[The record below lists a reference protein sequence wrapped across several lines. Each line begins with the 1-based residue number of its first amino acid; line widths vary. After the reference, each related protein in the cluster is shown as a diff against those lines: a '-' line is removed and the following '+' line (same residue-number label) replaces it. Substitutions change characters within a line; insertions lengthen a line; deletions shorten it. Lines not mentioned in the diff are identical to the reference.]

1 MYSVNFSLSLRVKKN
16 MKRTTNVFN
25 KIVGKFVIMFANPV
39 IIELV
44 VLVTKEEIVE
54 PIWSENKSEEKTEGN
69 IFFKG
74 VTKSIPCEFTK
85 ICTDWSTKTGVKNQ
99 RGIKINNSNNI
110 RTMVA
115 ARFLFFIFE
124 FIFEYI
130 GLKIKAK
137 IIPVMIAN
145 KIGFN
150 KKKDNTINTAKIKVE
165 VMCLQ

>member
-1 MYSVNFSLSLRVKKN
+1 MSLEDLNNFFSISFEKGKTLCMYSVNFSLSLRVKKN

-85 ICTDWSTKTGVKNQ
+85 ICTD
-99 RGIKINNSNNI
+99 
-110 RTMVA
+110 
-115 ARFLFFIFE
+115 
-124 FIFEYI
+124 
-130 GLKIKAK
+130 
-137 IIPVMIAN
+137 
-145 KIGFN
+145 
-150 KKKDNTINTAKIKVE
+150 
-165 VMCLQ
+165 

>member
-1 MYSVNFSLSLRVKKN
+1 
-16 MKRTTNVFN
+16 
-25 KIVGKFVIMFANPV
+25 
-39 IIELV
+39 
-44 VLVTKEEIVE
+44 
-54 PIWSENKSEEKTEGN
+54 
-69 IFFKG
+69 
-74 VTKSIPCEFTK
+74 
-85 ICTDWSTKTGVKNQ
+85 
-99 RGIKINNSNNI
+99 
-110 RTMVA
+110 MVA